1 MNCPI
6 QIFQNGQT
14 YRIKVGISGCY
25 GFGVRENEELLT
37 KFFGQAW

>member
-25 GFGVRENEELLT
+25 GFGVRENEELPNFLV
-37 KFFGQAW
+37 KHGE